1 MKKFVCIYLSVLIN
15 VAATTVYAQEDAP
28 ARQLMTAVTALD
40 NARSAEEL
48 QEARNL
54 FQRIHTV
61 YPDDWASCYYQA
73 YINITLFFMNKAPD
87 VKQKLIEEAEA
98 NIDKLKRLKNVS
110 TEARSEISTL
120 NGYYY
125 YALMSAD
132 PQTNGPKYTGNVI
145 SSYAE
150 ALKLNPQNPRAILL
164 NAYFQRNL
172 SSFTGSTYT
181 AFESDKAK
189 AKELHE
195 QEDKSSIM
203 PHWWVEI
210 R

>member
-1 MKKFVCIYLSVLIN
+1 MKKFVCIYLSVFIN
-15 VAATTVYAQEDAP
+15 VVATTVYAQEDALSQ
-28 ARQLMTAVTALD
+28 QLMTAVTRLD
-40 NARSAEEL
+40 SAHSTEEL

-73 YINITLFFMNKAPD
+73 YININLFFRNNGPD
-87 VKQKLIEEAEA
+87 VKQKLIEEAGA
-98 NIDKLKRLKNVS
+98 NIDKLKRMKSLSKEV
-110 TEARSEISTL
+110 RSEISTL

-125 YALMSAD
+125 YAIMSVD
-132 PQTNGPKYTGNVI
+132 PQTNGPKYSNNVI

-172 SSFTGSTYT
+172 SSFMGSTY
-181 AFESDKAK
+181 APFESDKTK
-189 AKELHE
+189 AKELYE
-195 QEDKSSIM
+195 QEDKTSIM

-210 R
+210 E